1 MKGFILSEYF
11 QNWLNIFMDD
21 SVFLWGGEISPNFN
35 LKNMISSCTKDFHG
49 KIGLNLPDFEEKKS
63 NCEIFYDKFQ

>member
-1 MKGFILSEYF
+1 M
-11 QNWLNIFMDD
+11 
-21 SVFLWGGEISPNFN
+21 GGEISPDFN

-63 NCEIFYDKFQ
+63 NCEIFMISSSR